1 MKRATGIQPRNLG
14 RTLSRT
20 VLAAW
25 LCLFALPVLA
35 GDPPDDCFCLA
46 HTSGAVLRGC
56 FAYKAKTDFYATA
69 TCTDP
74 ETGQKSEQMM
84 TQEWR
89 HIPSGED
96 RCKPCRTIPRETAPE
111 PPRGSDQS
119 GASTSPTAKPTGP
132 ESTK

>member
-1 MKRATGIQPRNLG
+1 MARPG
-14 RTLSRT
+14 
-20 VLAAW
+20 LAAW
-25 LCLFALPVLA
+25 FCLFALPVLA

-46 HTSGAVLRGC
+46 HASGAVLRGC

-84 TQEWR
+84 TQEWQR
-89 HIPSGED
+89 IPSGED
-96 RCKPCRTIPRETAPE
+96 RCKPCRAMPRGAASE
-111 PPRGSDQS
+111 PPRGGDDDQS
-119 GASTSPTAKPTGP
+119 GASTSPTAKPAGP